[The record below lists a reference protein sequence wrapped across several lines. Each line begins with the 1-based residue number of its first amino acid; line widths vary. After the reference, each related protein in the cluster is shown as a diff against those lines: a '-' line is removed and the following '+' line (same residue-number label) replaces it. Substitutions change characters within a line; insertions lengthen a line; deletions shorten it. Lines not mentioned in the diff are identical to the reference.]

1 MYGTDL
7 VDPTS
12 LDSRLAISNPYDVP
26 FPCITEGASDHFLL
40 ATYGIQNLIIH
51 IKVALTGIK
60 PQIGS
65 ETGFAS
71 ALVLVNYDAQGKK
84 GAQSRAQVPLTGDFG
99 EGLKRLIYQFQADS
113 GLDPDGIIGPS
124 TYKALLGDR
133 FSYHPCGEMPPA
145 PPQVDLPEVEEDE
158 EEDLEV
164 TSWHKKP
171 STYILLILLGV
182 GGYYGYKYYQRRF

>member
-51 IKVALTGIK
+51 IKVALTGVK
-60 PQIGS
+60 PQIGRS
-65 ETGFAS
+65 GFGS
-71 ALVLVNYDAQGKK
+71 ARVLVNYDAQGKK
-84 GAQSRAQVPLTGDFG
+84 GAQSTAQIPLTGDFG

-145 PPQVDLPEVEEDE
+145 PPEAGSTEEEDE